1 MPKIFCLLV
10 LITFSPFVYSDDS
23 TPNNTEQT
31 SKKNPL
37 IAAGLS
43 SGICIPVVGIA
54 LPPGMGQIY
63 NGERKKGSLFNLV
76 RYASLALGFI
86 SNPMDDTDLPESGSD
101 LLWNGVFVVSVV
113 GFVGSVI
120 YPPIDAYNSANRINA
135 NIDQQQKEQ
144 KLSKLLGS
152 LNLKHLSY
160 QEGRLSYRWH
170 F

>member
-1 MPKIFCLLV
+1 
-10 LITFSPFVYSDDS
+10 
-23 TPNNTEQT
+23 
-31 SKKNPL
+31 
-37 IAAGLS
+37 
-43 SGICIPVVGIA
+43 
-54 LPPGMGQIY
+54 MGQIY

-76 RYASLALGFI
+76 RYASLALGFV

>member
-1 MPKIFCLLV
+1 MPKFFCLLV
-10 LITFSPFVYSDDS
+10 LITFSSFVYSDDS
-23 TPNNTEQT
+23 TTNNAEQT

-43 SGICIPVVGIA
+43 QAFVYLLLVLHYLQVQDRFITVS
-54 LPPGMGQIY
+54 
-63 NGERKKGSLFNLV
+63 EKSSLFNLV
-76 RYASLALGFI
+76 RYVSLALGFI
-86 SNPMDDTDLPESGSD
+86 SNPVDDTYLPEFGSD
-101 LLWNGVFVVSVV
+101 QLWNGVFAVSVV

-152 LNLKHLSY
+152 VNLKHLSY

>member
-1 MPKIFCLLV
+1 
-10 LITFSPFVYSDDS
+10 
-23 TPNNTEQT
+23 
-31 SKKNPL
+31 
-37 IAAGLS
+37 
-43 SGICIPVVGIA
+43 
-54 LPPGMGQIY
+54 MGQIY

-86 SNPMDDTDLPESGSD
+86 SNPMDDTYLPEFGSD
-101 LLWNGVFVVSVV
+101 LLWNGVFVVSAV

-135 NIDQQQKEQ
+135 NTDQQQKEQ